1 MPTLRFSD
9 LLPETHLFFYLT
21 LYNCWLLRHW
31 TCDDVDL
38 RIPILTS
45 LGQYWYSQVDITSCW
60 MLQQLPI
67 ILLYNFSTQKS
78 KNNNK
83 ILGNGLCFSQSWHF
97 CFTLGFLSP
106 RFFKKASGILQSP
119 PPVRPSRYLLL
130 NHWMKSNQI
139 WCVSCSHE
147 WGVQRHIFFFG
158 PAPWGPGEGPKGQIS
173 LNIIKFQ
180 LQSQFQRFLN
190 QTLCVFSHMKDIKH
204 IRRDFHSAAWVMPQG
219 SDFGVP
225 WGVWGVKKKFFR
237 ISTRLGVWVTHMN
250 GACTSTIFW
259 VPAPWGLGEG
269 PKGQISLN
277 LNYKVIFKG
286 F

>member
-1 MPTLRFSD
+1 MLERVLSISY
-9 LLPETHLFFYLT
+9 FYF
-21 LYNCWLLRHW
+21 YIEDW
-31 TCDDVDL
+31 
-38 RIPILTS
+38 S
-45 LGQYWYSQVDITSCW
+45 
-60 MLQQLPI
+60 
-67 ILLYNFSTQKS
+67 
-78 KNNNK
+78 
-83 ILGNGLCFSQSWHF
+83 
-97 CFTLGFLSP
+97 LSP
-106 RFFKKASGILQSP
+106 RFFRLS
-119 PPVRPSRYLLL
+119 VRPSRYLLL
-130 NHWMKSNQI
+130 NHWTKSNQI

-147 WGVQRHIFFFG
+147 WGVQRKFFFG

-204 IRRDFHSAAWVMPQG
+204 IRREFHSAAWVMPQG

-225 WGVWGVKKKFFR
+225 WGIWGVKFFFFEFQPDLVCELR
-237 ISTRLGVWVTHMN
+237 THMN
-250 GACTSTIFW
+250 GACTSTIFG